1 MKNFIFTS
9 FMSVAALLVFSMSA
23 ANAQE
28 KVITNVGVKVIL
40 ADQLSVYKASDVNF
54 GGVFIPKGA
63 SATATMDY
71 MGNVSITDGITGMFN
86 TNDQKH
92 GILYVSAN
100 KTAAFTIEYPAT
112 ADLSSGAN
120 KIVYTPALYSKTGTA
135 IASSSTV
142 EYNVETDEVGD
153 GSAFSKIVNVAG
165 SILIP
170 TTATLGLYAGNIDIT
185 VTWK

>member
-1 MKNFIFTS
+1 MKKIILTS
-9 FMSVAALLVFSMSA
+9 VMSVASLLLFSVS

-40 ADQLSVYKASDVNF
+40 ADQLSVYKMSDVDF

-71 MGNVSITDGITGMFN
+71 MGNVSITAGTTGMFN
-86 TNDQKH
+86 TNSQKH
-92 GILYVSAN
+92 GVLYVSAN
-100 KTAAFTIEYPAT
+100 ETAAFTIEYPAT
-112 ADLSSGAN
+112 ADLTSGAN
-120 KIVYTPALYSKTGTA
+120 KVIYTPALYSKTGTL
-135 IASSSTV
+135 IPSSAVT

-153 GSAFSKIVNVAG
+153 GSAFAKVVNVAG
-165 SILIP
+165 SIAIP
-170 TTATLGLYAGNIDIT
+170 SSVETGLYAGNIDVT